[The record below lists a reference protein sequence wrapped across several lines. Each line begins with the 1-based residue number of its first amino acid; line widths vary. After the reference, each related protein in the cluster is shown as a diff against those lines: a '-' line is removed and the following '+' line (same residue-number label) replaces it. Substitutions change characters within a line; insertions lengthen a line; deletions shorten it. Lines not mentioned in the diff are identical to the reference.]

1 MADDARIPVEE
12 YPKRLERLRAQ
23 MKRRGLDAL
32 LLGTGMNLA
41 YFSGYPSPA
50 KNVSRP
56 YFLLLPLRG
65 DPVFISHSG
74 HKAEAARFSWIADV
88 REYTELSRVPVELIA
103 DAMRERSVFGKNV
116 GMELGFEQTLDIS
129 HLEFCRL
136 GDALGETNLVDASG
150 VLWQLR
156 MIKSPHEIACLR
168 EACRITAESYA
179 ATFSE
184 AREGML
190 EREIFNAMYRRLNRP
205 DTGSIFLVITSGKRN
220 YDLVT
225 KPPEDRPVERGD
237 MVWMDA
243 GVTVS
248 GYWSDFSSAGVVG
261 DPTKAQVH
269 AQQTVHRITTDAV
282 RMVRPGVKASDIARF
297 CYARLDELDFPITSS
312 IAKLA
317 VRIGHG
323 VGLNLTEPPHI
334 GVHDDTPLEAG
345 MVITLE
351 PGVATEW
358 GTFHVEENV
367 LVTVD
372 GYEVLSESPRELWRI
387 ALT

>member
-168 EACRITAESYA
+168 EA
-179 ATFSE
+179 
-184 AREGML
+184 
-190 EREIFNAMYRRLNRP
+190 
-205 DTGSIFLVITSGKRN
+205 
-220 YDLVT
+220 
-225 KPPEDRPVERGD
+225 
-237 MVWMDA
+237 
-243 GVTVS
+243 
-248 GYWSDFSSAGVVG
+248 
-261 DPTKAQVH
+261 
-269 AQQTVHRITTDAV
+269 
-282 RMVRPGVKASDIARF
+282 
-297 CYARLDELDFPITSS
+297 
-312 IAKLA
+312 
-317 VRIGHG
+317 
-323 VGLNLTEPPHI
+323 
-334 GVHDDTPLEAG
+334 
-345 MVITLE
+345 
-351 PGVATEW
+351 
-358 GTFHVEENV
+358 
-367 LVTVD
+367 
-372 GYEVLSESPRELWRI
+372 
-387 ALT
+387 